1 MRQAT
6 HGAMDIT
13 EGSAAGEEI
22 AAAGGSAQFLHQ
34 QEQIKK
40 GWSLLNTLHCLLL
53 SGINQVWSL
62 TQFYSVDFSKT
73 SIGVKKCVFNKR
85 TIKV

>member
-13 EGSAAGEEI
+13 EGSGEEI

-53 SGINQVWSL
+53 SGINKEFSPHTSTKVAKHDQL
-62 TQFYSVDFSKT
+62 LIRNMYS
-73 SIGVKKCVFNKR
+73 
-85 TIKV
+85 

>member
-1 MRQAT
+1 
-6 HGAMDIT
+6 MDIT
-13 EGSAAGEEI
+13 EGSAAREEI

-53 SGINQVWSL
+53 SGTYYLSTKNFPKIYINKLGKKITSRLWQGHTMGLIVV
-62 TQFYSVDFSKT
+62 SVK
-73 SIGVKKCVFNKR
+73 
-85 TIKV
+85 

>member
-1 MRQAT
+1 MVRQAT

-53 SGINQVWSL
+53 SGNSLVPNVTYVWL
-62 TQFYSVDFSKT
+62 FWHM
-73 SIGVKKCVFNKR
+73 
-85 TIKV
+85 